1 MTGTFA
7 AADDAL
13 PVATGRETAREM
25 WRLSRGHRL
34 RLTALVVLG
43 IASTAINLL
52 GPVAIGFFVD
62 QVQASTADLGTVLTV
77 TAIMAVSA
85 ILGTAGTAATI
96 VLATR
101 AYHTILAGLR
111 EQLVARA
118 LTMPQHRVERAGT
131 GDLISRSSDDVTAV
145 ADAAPAVIGV
155 LTITAFTIIVS
166 LGGLMALEWPYA
178 AAFAVVLPVYM
189 LALRWYLRTGPAVYR
204 AERAAMSARA
214 QQIVE
219 SQRGYATVL
228 GFGFGA
234 QRHRTVLT
242 TSWAVAVQALRA
254 RTVQSMLNAR
264 LNLAE
269 CLSLAAILVVGFIL
283 IDTGTSTVGG
293 ATTAMLLVLRLLEP
307 INQVLFVI
315 DTIQS
320 AGASLNRM
328 IGIATIS
335 VADAADEPSTATSSN
350 VRLRELSFQYG
361 VGPRVLDDITLDI
374 ATGQRV
380 AVVGASGAGKTT
392 LAAVIAGI
400 HEPERGTVTRPER
413 TAVITQEVHVFAGTL
428 RDNLTL
434 VAPDATDGQLRAALE
449 VTGAVGLLN
458 LLPDG
463 LDTVLGGGGYEL
475 TAAQAQ
481 QVALARLM
489 LADPELAIFDE
500 ATAEA
505 GSTHAGLLD
514 RAADAALAGRT
525 GLVIAH
531 RLSQAAACDR
541 VVVMEHGRITES
553 GTHAEL
559 VAAGGVY
566 AGLWSAWRE
575 GQKPGANT
583 ELGFRHAGRQGQGRL
598 LEQPRG
604 GGRRQG

>member
-1 MTGTFA
+1 MTGAGVMTGTGVGAAAPA

-13 PVATGRETAREM
+13 PVATGRQSAREL
-25 WRLSRGHRL
+25 WRLSRGYRL
-34 RLTALVVLG
+34 RLVALVALG
-43 IASTAINLL
+43 IASTAINLI
-52 GPVAIGFFVD
+52 GPVAIGLLID
-62 QVQASTADLGTVLTV
+62 QVQAGAAGLGTVLIV
-77 TAIMAVSA
+77 TAVMAVSA
-85 ILGTAGTAATI
+85 ILGTAGTAATT

-131 GDLISRSSDDVTAV
+131 GDLVSRSSDDVTTV
-145 ADAAPAVIGV
+145 ADAAPAVTGV
-155 LTITAFTIIVS
+155 LTVTTFTIVVS
-166 LGGLMALEWPYA
+166 LGGLAALEWPYA
-178 AAFAVVLPVYM
+178 AALAVVLPVYV

-204 AERAAMSARA
+204 AERAAMSVRA
-214 QQIVE
+214 QQILE

-228 GFGFGA
+228 GFGLGE
-234 QRHRTVLT
+234 QRHRTVLAA
-242 TSWAVAVQALRA
+242 SWTVTVQALRA
-254 RTVQSMLNAR
+254 RTVQSMLNSR
-264 LNLAE
+264 LNCGE
-269 CLSLAAILVVGFIL
+269 CLSLAAVLVVGFVL
-283 IDTGTSTVGG
+283 IDAGTSTVGA
-293 ATTAMLLVLRLLEP
+293 ATTAMLLVLRLLGP

-320 AGASLNRM
+320 AAASLNRM
-328 IGIATIS
+328 IGITTIP
-335 VADAADEPSTATSSN
+335 VPDVDQTPDAARTATSSN
-350 VRLRELSFQYG
+350 VALREVSFHYG
-361 VGPRVLDDITLDI
+361 RGPRVLDEITFDIP
-374 ATGQRV
+374 AGQRV

-400 HEPERGTVTRPER
+400 HPPDTGTVARPER

-434 VAPDATDGQLRAALE
+434 AAPDATDCDVRAALE
-449 VTGAVGLLN
+449 VTGAVRLLG

-463 LDTVLGGGGYEL
+463 LDTTLGSGGYGL

-481 QVALARLM
+481 QVALARLV

-500 ATAEA
+500 AGAEA

-531 RLSQAAACDR
+531 RLSQAAARDR
-541 VVVMEHGRITES
+541 IVVMEHGRITES

-559 VAAGGVY
+559 VAAGGGY
-566 AGLWSAWRE
+566 SGLWAAWQD
-575 GQKPGANT
+575 GQRLGASGS
-583 ELGFRHAGRQGQGRL
+583 E
-598 LEQPRG
+598 
-604 GGRRQG
+604 